1 MDCKGFI
8 VYIIMIQ
15 SEITNESEAK
25 SGSNSCCTFTVNH
38 EKNWILN
45 TSRIIIMIEI
55 VKCERKKY

>member
-1 MDCKGFI
+1 MY
-8 VYIIMIQ
+8 VIMIQ

-25 SGSNSCCTFTVNH
+25 SGSNSCCTFTVNP

-45 TSRIIIMIEI
+45 PSRIIIMIEI